1 MVCGPAH
8 RKPSVL
14 TSNDLPART
23 SDIDRSRHRAPDGRI
38 WLLIAAACIVPAI
51 LDALQAFMQARLDGH
66 PARWQ
71 DMVFQGT
78 EWLFLGALT
87 PITYVLGRRFPLQRA
102 HWPRTLAV
110 HLAGALGLCV
120 GWATLGVL
128 LGMLLH
134 RYPAQGHLSRDY
146 ASWVLTTIP
155 WSVFMY
161 FTVLG
166 CVYAFSYFLEA
177 REREAHASR
186 LAAQLAEARLGALR
200 MQLNPHFLF
209 NSLNALAVLVRE
221 PNTAAASRML
231 ELIGDVL
238 RQVLRTD
245 QPHEVPLAGELR
257 FLEQY
262 LAIEQVRFSDRLRV
276 QWTIDDGARAALV
289 PGFILQPIVENAIKH
304 GVARRADAGRI
315 EIAARVAGDLEIAVR
330 DDGVGMSASQP
341 EGVGLSNTRERL
353 RTLYG
358 EQATVT
364 ITAPAGGGTEV
375 VLRLPFRVDPGG
387 READRARTDSPARG
401 GSR

>member
-1 MVCGPAH
+1 VFYDGVVQTAPA
-8 RKPSVL
+8 S
-14 TSNDLPART
+14 
-23 SDIDRSRHRAPDGRI
+23 DRSGARRI
-38 WLLIAAACIVPAI
+38 WLLIAAACTVPAV
-51 LDALQAFMQARLDGH
+51 LDALQAYMQAKLVGH

-71 DMVFQGT
+71 DLLFRAG

-87 PITYVLGRRFPLQRA
+87 PITYYLGRRFPLRRA

-110 HLAGALGLCV
+110 HLVGALVLCV
-120 GWATLGVL
+120 GWASLGVL
-128 LGMLLH
+128 LGFLID
-134 RYPAQGHLSRDY
+134 RYPLPRDY
-146 ASWVLTTIP
+146 VSWVLNTVP

-166 CVYAFSYFLEA
+166 CVYAFSYFVEA

-200 MQLNPHFLF
+200 MQLHPHFLF
-209 NSLNALAVLVRE
+209 NSLNALSVLVRE

-231 ELIGDVL
+231 ELLGDVL

-245 QPHEVPLAGELR
+245 QPHEVPLAEELK

-276 QWTIDDGARAALV
+276 HWDIEDRARAALV
-289 PGFILQPIVENAIKH
+289 PGFVMQPIVENAIKH
-304 GVARRADAGRI
+304 GVAKRAEAGLI
-315 EIAARVAGDLEIAVR
+315 EISAHIVGNHLELGVL
-330 DDGVGMSASQP
+330 DDGVGMSASQR

-358 EQATVT
+358 DDATLT
-364 ITAPAGGGTEV
+364 IAAPPAPAPGAPAEGTLV
-375 VLRLPFRVDPGG
+375 VLRIPFHL
-387 READRARTDSPARG
+387 ERAETEG
-401 GSR
+401 V